1 MSGPTIA
8 ELQLK
13 ISAQGLSTLQEIER
27 SLRSIGAIRLRGVA
41 REFGAIQTA
50 AERARKAVGGG
61 GAGGAGNQ
69 SLGGAFSGLVGGIAK
84 FGIAAMTVKRS
95 FDMIA
100 GGIEGA
106 LRPAIDFQKALAEVR
121 IKGGF
126 SAGETNMIGEG
137 IKGRIRQGSM
147 FSAQQQAEAGVDLA
161 ASGLSS
167 RDVNSMLP
175 TVLRFAQAGDLKTL
189 EASKILTNVA
199 NMFGIKTG
207 DTAQM
212 EALGSKLVK
221 SANMSTVD
229 VKDIYNTLKYVG
241 TQSNTAGMSPD
252 TVLAMTAI
260 LGNRGVTGSKSGT
273 GLRNIFTAM
282 TRPPRRGKSIAA
294 LNRQLGLTQADAQ
307 KGMENVPGFFQDL
320 GRRYDRAG
328 FSKAQRLGANAMYF
342 GQYGST
348 TSDIIE
354 KATHSDDV
362 GKAVRGNL
370 KKDAKGNWLYDE
382 KNAVEEYTKAI
393 HEAGNAMKDAADI
406 AGGTMAAK
414 LAVFQN
420 KWDLLKVTIGE
431 RFFPAITKGL
441 SNLSKLVD
449 RWESGINK
457 NPKAF
462 ESIIKSTETFAKL
475 LPLALETAVNSL
487 TLMEPFLKMLNAIA
501 VSMLKVTGYES
512 PEDKEK
518 LDQLRKQG
526 KLKTDD
532 QIALDFIRAQSGTT
546 ALGKGLFDGMS
557 AEELAEKF
565 ERDRGA
571 HKGKGKGRPGT
582 HDVGATQ
589 DGDLLTGQSTV
600 GIKLSIDQ
608 SGELKAIFD
617 KVQKGRGG
625 PDLRLESSVNL

>member
-1 MSGPTIA
+1 MAGPTVA

-27 SLRSIGAIRLRGVA
+27 SLRSIGAIRLQGAA

-50 AERARKAVGGG
+50 AERAQKAVGGG
-61 GAGGAGNQ
+61 AGSAGGQG
-69 SLGGAFSGLVGGIAK
+69 LGGAFSGLVGGIAK

-100 GGIEGA
+100 GGIESA
-106 LRPAIDFQKALAEVR
+106 LRPAIDFQKALANVR
-121 IKGGF
+121 IKGSF
-126 SAGETNMIGEG
+126 SAADTNMIGEG
-137 IKGRIRQGSM
+137 IKGRVREGSM

-161 ASGLSS
+161 ASNVSAPNINKL
-167 RDVNSMLP
+167 LP

-189 EASKILTNVA
+189 EASKMLTNIA
-199 NMFGIKTG
+199 NMFQIDVGNVGK
-207 DTAQM
+207 M
-212 EALGSKLVK
+212 EELGSKLVK
-221 SANMSTVD
+221 SANMSTID
-229 VKDIYNTLKYVG
+229 VRDVYNTLKYVG

-282 TRPPRRGKSIAA
+282 TRPPRRGKAMAVID
-294 LNRQLGLTQADAQ
+294 RQLGLTQADAQ
-307 KGMENVPGFFQDL
+307 RGMENIPAFFQDL

-328 FSKAQRLGANAMYF
+328 YSKAQRLGANAMRF

-348 TSDIIE
+348 TSDIME
-354 KATHSDDV
+354 KATRNDEI
-362 GKAVRGNL
+362 GQITRNNL
-370 KKDAKGNWLYDE
+370 KKDKKGNWVYDE

-393 HEAGNAMKDAADI
+393 HAAGTAMKDAADI

-414 LAVFQN
+414 LLIFQN

-431 RFFPAITKGL
+431 RFFPKIEDGL
-441 SNLSKLVD
+441 KTAMKMID
-449 RWESGINK
+449 RWEAGVNK

-462 ESIIKSTETFAKL
+462 DTLIDSIGKFAEL
-475 LPLALETAVNSL
+475 LPPALTAAL
-487 TLMEPFLKMLNAIA
+487 TTLQLMEPIA
-501 VSMLKVTGYES
+501 KLINLTLGPIAAAMTKT
-512 PEDKEK
+512 PEKAGIHTPVPTPGQPDG
-518 LDQLRKQG
+518 DAPYPITDPHLRE
-526 KLKTDD
+526 
-532 QIALDFIRAQSGTT
+532 
-546 ALGKGLFDGMS
+546 ALGMPPMQRGVEPQPKPT
-557 AEELAEKF
+557 AESEAM
-565 ERDRGA
+565 GA
-571 HKGKGKGRPGT
+571 
-582 HDVGATQ
+582 
-589 DGDLLTGQSTV
+589 LLTGQHHQSTV

-617 KVQKGRGG
+617 KVLKGKGG